1 MGKDLNKSYTRH
13 YCLSVTSNHKHSTI
27 QEELV
32 SSTSYQSIRK
42 EVPVPPVPAHSAPDK
57 LVRHLAAVTKVTP
70 SSVDIKIEFLHFV
83 YTMYSVPMFEY
94 DERYIVCSGSSI
106 RNVWHLETETDNDII
121 MVDQTRKVL
130 FTCAAIVFMRAFS
143 KSGII

>member
-1 MGKDLNKSYTRH
+1 MGKDLNKYYTRH

-42 EVPVPPVPAHSAPDK
+42 EVPVPPVPAHSSPDK
-57 LVRHLAAVTKVTP
+57 RVRHLAAVTKVIP

-83 YTMYSVPMFEY
+83 DTMYSVSMFEY
-94 DERYIVCSGSSI
+94 DERCIACSGSSI
-106 RNVWHLETETDNDII
+106 RNVWHLETEIDKDTIK
-121 MVDQTRKVL
+121 VDQTRKVL

-143 KSGII
+143 